1 MSNDVFANMMEIS
14 CKAGAGKSICAFPD
28 VCMTPPQTPATPPG
42 VPIPYPNTGLSSD
55 CSGGSSTVKISRKEV
70 MLKNKSY
77 FKKSTGDEAGCAP
90 MKGVISHK
98 ITGKVFFTAWSM
110 DVKVEGEN
118 VVRHL
123 DLTTH
128 NHGSPPNEAVPFPH
142 VDTSAM
148 SQFKNC
154 DEETKKIKEK
164 CDGSNDPCPAALGMP
179 INDKGGATG
188 ATTKIKGVWAKR
200 GVTDAKALSRLARAS
215 TTVAEKSKKAE
226 CTRAMRCNLRPYGAK
241 KDGVNGCCP
250 GQTPHHIPPW
260 STIATVSG
268 IKKTVSHG
276 SALCICL
283 EGAGHSI
290 GSHGKHHHGI
300 NFLSEQAS
308 KSGSLTKST
317 NAKGN
322 TLFKGPLKEHVKV
335 AAAVTEAQTGCSK
348 ECIEEQLNAKFG
360 EDNLKKQATHNAST
374 TGGTE
379 HTLMDD
385 AAQTKAKSA
394 LARAPSIG

>member
-1 MSNDVFANMMEIS
+1 MANQVFANNMEIS
-14 CKAGAGKSICAFPD
+14 CKAGAGKTICAFPD

-55 CSGGSSTVKISRKEV
+55 CSGGSSTVKISKKEV

-142 VDTSAM
+142 LDEMAM
-148 SQFKNC
+148 SEFKNC
-154 DEETKKIKEK
+154 DTERKNIKDK
-164 CDGSNDPCPAALGMP
+164 CDDKTDPCPGALGQP

-188 ATTKIKGVWAKR
+188 MSTKIREVWAR
-200 GVTDAKALSRLARAS
+200 RPGESPKALPKLARAS

-226 CTRAMRCNLRPYGAK
+226 CTRAMRCYLRPYDAER
-241 KDGVNGCCP
+241 DGVNGCCP
-250 GQTPHHIPPW
+250 GQTPHHIPPI
-260 STIATVSG
+260 SVTKSVPGNTI
-268 IKKTVSHG
+268 SHG
-276 SALCICL
+276 KALCICL

-300 NFLSEQAS
+300 NFLLEQSS
-308 KSGSLTKST
+308 KTGAVAKTT
-317 NAKGN
+317 NSRGN
-322 TLFKGPLKEHVKV
+322 TVFKGPIKEHVKV
-335 AAAVTEAQTGCSK
+335 AAAVTEAQNGCSK
-348 ECIEEQLNAKFG
+348 ECIEEQLNKQYG
-360 EDNLKKQATHNAST
+360 EDGLKKQGSHNAST
-374 TGGTE
+374 QGGTD
-379 HTLMDD
+379 HALMDD
-385 AAQTKAKSA
+385 AAKQSA
-394 LARAPSIG
+394 TSAMARAPSIG